1 MNAPRSPGVVVE
13 LTAASAAE
21 ATAAVERAVAA
32 LGLQAR
38 GWRVTG
44 PVDAGAPR
52 RLIEVLAPADTDMRR
67 GWNAAH
73 ALTAEL
79 AAQPEFAAVAEAE
92 LDHELTEIEART
104 AGEWHEGVGTD
115 LFADL
120 PPRWHLGEL
129 HADLAWQHSS
139 GAGVRIGHPDSG
151 TTAHPS
157 LAGAAVLH
165 AQGLNLM
172 EPGSPPI
179 DPLHPF
185 GQPGH
190 GTSTSSLMVGREH
203 APHRVVG
210 LAPAVEVVPIRVTDS
225 VVILTWQARLARAI
239 DHAALCGCHVISLSL
254 GGLPGARLRRAIER
268 AHARGVIVVAA
279 AGNFVQFVV
288 WPAAYPEALAIAAT
302 GPEGQAWSGSSKG
315 ASVALSAPG
324 HRVVVADWQDGD
336 PVTGPSSGT
345 SYATALVASAAAL
358 WLALHGPV
366 ALRERYPG
374 AALPRAFRRV
384 LTGMARPAVDP
395 GPFPVAWFG
404 AGLLDCAALLQAPLP
419 VGEEAIVLGAP
430 PASPESMLVDAV
442 LPLAY
447 ARELRSGPLEA
458 AAPAELARSVEQR
471 VRAGVSALFGARE
484 DLTLAPPG
492 LGVEVLQQFVVD
504 HGYRAALV
512 DALLGRSQLPAVP
525 RSASMA
531 LRRRIADASPPA
543 PRPRRRVQALAAPE
557 PAPAA
562 DCEALRI
569 VVPITIEVRI
579 GAPAGSPDSA

>member
-1 MNAPRSPGVVVE
+1 
-13 LTAASAAE
+13 
-21 ATAAVERAVAA
+21 
-32 LGLQAR
+32 
-38 GWRVTG
+38 
-44 PVDAGAPR
+44 
-52 RLIEVLAPADTDMRR
+52 
-67 GWNAAH
+67 
-73 ALTAEL
+73 
-79 AAQPEFAAVAEAE
+79 
-92 LDHELTEIEART
+92 
-104 AGEWHEGVGTD
+104 
-115 LFADL
+115 
-120 PPRWHLGEL
+120 
-129 HADLAWQHSS
+129 
-139 GAGVRIGHPDSG
+139 
-151 TTAHPS
+151 
-157 LAGAAVLH
+157 
-165 AQGLNLM
+165 M

-225 VVILTWQARLARAI
+225 VVILTWHARLARAI
-239 DHAALCGCHVISLSL
+239 DHAVLRGCHIISLSL

-358 WLALHGPV
+358 WLALHGPA

-419 VGEEAIVLGAP
+419 VGEEAIFLGSP
-430 PASPESMLVDAV
+430 SASPESMLVDAA

-447 ARELRSGPLEA
+447 AREVRSEPLEA

-504 HGYRAALV
+504 HAYRSALV

-531 LRRRIADASPPA
+531 LRRRIADATPPA
-543 PRPRRRVQALAAPE
+543 PRPRRRVQVVAAPA

-562 DCEALRI
+562 DCETLRI
-569 VVPITIEVRI
+569 VVPITIEVQI
-579 GAPAGSPDSA
+579 GAPASSHDSE